1 MKQQEE
7 QAAALVRTQRPLSVV
22 TNFQSACVCI
32 IACLAAS
39 ACDPGEQSEKRK
51 VAPTQ
56 PLVVYSSLPD
66 EIVRSVTDAYTA
78 VSGTRVNYM
87 LDDEATLIGKLERK
101 EHRPG
106 ADILLIPGTGY
117 LAYAV
122 ESDVLR
128 PTNSQDLRQNVPEN
142 MRDPDHYWFGLSA
155 HAVTIV
161 YDERVVDPANLVNYS
176 GLSDEMW
183 VGQLCL
189 LTSSRTSSR
198 TLVAFLIAELGE
210 KDAEIVVRRWMNN
223 LAEPVFSTAR
233 DLLLAVEEGLCQ
245 VAFVASD
252 DVVKSQIEGTAQ
264 HVAIYW
270 PSMDSGGSQL
280 NLLGGGVTRHAGS
293 PARAVEFLEWLA
305 TEEGQR
311 SLHQSSHGFP
321 VNEALKSS
329 AALDTW
335 VESDASLAEP
345 ARLGYLHE
353 EASLLVERARYR

>member
-1 MKQQEE
+1 MR
-7 QAAALVRTQRPLSVV
+7 AIFR
-22 TNFQSACVCI
+22 SACVCI
-32 IACLAAS
+32 LACLAAS
-39 ACDPGEQSEKRK
+39 SCGRGEQSEKRN

-66 EIVRSVTDAYTA
+66 EILRSVADTYSAL
-78 VSGTRVNYM
+78 SGTRVNYM
-87 LDDEATLIGKLERK
+87 LDDEATLIDKLGRK

-128 PTNSQDLRQNVPEN
+128 PTNSQDLQQDVPEN
-142 MRDPDHYWFGLSA
+142 MRDADHYWFGLSA

-161 YDERVVDPANLVNYS
+161 YDERVVNPANLVDYA
-176 GLSDEMW
+176 GLSDEIW
-183 VGQLCL
+183 AGQLCM

-223 LAEPVFSTAR
+223 LAEPVFSTGR

-270 PSMDSGGSQL
+270 PSTDSGGSQL
-280 NLLGGGVTRHAGS
+280 NLLGGGVARHAGS

-311 SLHQSSHGFP
+311 SLHKSGHGFP
-321 VNEALKSS
+321 VNEAVKPS
-329 AALDTW
+329 APLDIW
-335 VESDASLAEP
+335 VDFDASLAEP
-345 ARLGYLHE
+345 ARLGYVHE
-353 EASLLVERARYR
+353 EASQLVERARYQ